1 LVVIVGDAESCKPHP
16 HLTSIPT
23 PQDYIRNVS
32 LSGGNSMR
40 IWLFVEGQSIPSFA
54 SDGMVVGT
62 DAAGSLAEDLRK
74 YVRYAATQNVFINLC
89 LWNGALMRDA
99 RMKAVRF
106 ALW

>member
-1 LVVIVGDAESCKPHP
+1 M
-16 HLTSIPT
+16 
-23 PQDYIRNVS
+23 S

-74 YVRYAATQNVFINLC
+74 YVRYAATQNVFVNLC

-106 ALW
+106 VTCGGVL